1 MAKIGSRK
9 ATGAARR
16 LDPDLDGKPYAY
28 LVSAPVMAA
37 CAVHDKAWIEAE
49 RRWGVEVLPSL
60 VPPDMAMKFQS
71 AREKFNVALDVGSAQ
86 LVADHAGVVVRGL
99 LALEKAA
106 LEAGHKPLQ
115 IGAHW
120 PATDDDGKKWLFVQ
134 HDDDARAAGADPRWK
149 GYKIFS
155 IQEVMRV
162 CSDRGMDAVLK
173 IKELYQNAEVVSVKR
188 APVGSDTIPF

>member
-49 RRWGVEVLPSL
+49 RRWGVEVLPNL
-60 VPPDMAMKFQS
+60 VPPDMAMKFHS
-71 AREKFNVALDVGSAQ
+71 AREKMNAALMVGAAQ
-86 LVADHAGVVVRGL
+86 EVADRAGVVVRGL
-99 LALEKAA
+99 AALESAA

-115 IGAHW
+115 LGEHW
-120 PATDDDGKKWLFVQ
+120 PATDDDGHKWLFVQ
-134 HDDDARAAGADPRWK
+134 HDDDARAAGADPRWQ

-188 APVGSDTIPF
+188 SPVGSDTIPF